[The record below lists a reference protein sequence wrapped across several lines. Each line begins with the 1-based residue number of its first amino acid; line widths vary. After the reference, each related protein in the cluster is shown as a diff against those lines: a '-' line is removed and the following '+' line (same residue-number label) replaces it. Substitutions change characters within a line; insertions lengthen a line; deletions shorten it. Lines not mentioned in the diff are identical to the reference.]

1 MKTIEVA
8 TAELKNGIY
17 EVHYGYEE
25 NGKAVED
32 LVTHISEAML
42 NWYVDN
48 NSPKF
53 ENRSFVY
60 KTNTTEQLCEKYLTW
75 YNDRSQVSVT
85 LDKPYELIYTAKRG
99 DILAWLLVD
108 EELNIIEPHTLPI
121 EQQHKIRYEAHFK
134 EATKNEP
141 LNF

>member
-25 NGKAVED
+25 NGIAVED

-42 NWYVDN
+42 NWFIVNPYNYSLGFAYED
-48 NSPKF
+48 F
-53 ENRSFVY
+53 
-60 KTNTTEQLCEKYLTW
+60 TTEQLCEKYLTW
-75 YNDRSQVSVT
+75 YNQCSQVSVT
-85 LDKPYELIYTAKRG
+85 LDKPYEFIYTAKRG

-108 EELNIIEPHTLPI
+108 EELNIIEPHKLPN
-121 EQQHKIRYEAHFK
+121 EQQHKLKYEAHFK
-134 EATKNEP
+134 EATKNQA

>member
-42 NWYVDN
+42 NWYAE
-48 NSPKF
+48 
-53 ENRSFVY
+53 ENESNDAPYLFSA
-60 KTNTTEQLCEKYLTW
+60 EQLCEKYLTW
-75 YNDRSQVSVT
+75 YNKCSQVSVT

-108 EELNIIEPHTLPI
+108 EELNIIEPHKLPKTI
-121 EQQHKIRYEAHFK
+121 
-134 EATKNEP
+134 P
-141 LNF
+141 LQR